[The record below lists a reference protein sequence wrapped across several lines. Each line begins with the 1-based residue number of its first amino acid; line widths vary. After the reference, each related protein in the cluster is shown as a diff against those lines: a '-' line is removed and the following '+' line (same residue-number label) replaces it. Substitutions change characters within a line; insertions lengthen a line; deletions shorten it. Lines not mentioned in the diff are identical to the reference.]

1 GHVINEERTD
11 IRKEPG
17 QVQPDDLAE
26 GAMEVGSANFKA
38 VVAMGRPTKRAR
50 TQNGDN
56 EKSRKNIAPVFPKK
70 RREKGKMGA
79 TIFST

>member
-1 GHVINEERTD
+1 
-11 IRKEPG
+11 
-17 QVQPDDLAE
+17 
-26 GAMEVGSANFKA
+26 MEVGSANFKA